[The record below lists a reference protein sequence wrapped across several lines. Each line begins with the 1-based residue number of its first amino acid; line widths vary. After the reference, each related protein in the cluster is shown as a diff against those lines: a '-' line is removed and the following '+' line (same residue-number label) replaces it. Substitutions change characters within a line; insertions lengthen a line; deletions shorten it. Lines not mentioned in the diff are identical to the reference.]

1 MQEKSISKSDC
12 PFTIDEC
19 RLDWRKK
26 LAYDEWLREERRKD
40 RLVFV
45 CSQRS
50 AYYFNRY
57 KKKCLEEQ
65 KMKNNKRNKR
75 I

>member
-57 KKKCLEEQ
+57 KKKCFG
-65 KMKNNKRNKR
+65 RNKNEKQQKK
-75 I
+75 